1 MLGVYVSWVTDLR
14 CLYTVI
20 LIFKKKEKKKNPYL
34 LSGDHALCLRGWIGI
49 RVSLS
54 PSSGRNLLMQ
64 VFRTL
69 ERSWSALF
77 KRSPSLSL
85 SSSLSPTLSGNN
97 FHANLMLTA
106 PFYLKPEPR
115 SRCQIKCLTSQRR
128 KTGLLFK
135 AAATH
140 ENLLTALRSKLL
152 LPGSWTATPSQMNGN
167 CLPKKPKNT
176 QNMKNGILTLSSTQS
191 TAEHGHHWS
200 WSRDIWGFK
209 NIWDFILT
217 FKMCNLN

>member
-1 MLGVYVSWVTDLR
+1 
-14 CLYTVI
+14 
-20 LIFKKKEKKKNPYL
+20 
-34 LSGDHALCLRGWIGI
+34 
-49 RVSLS
+49 
-54 PSSGRNLLMQ
+54 MQ

-152 LPGSWTATPSQMNGN
+152 LPGSWTATPSQMKRWE
-167 CLPKKPKNT
+167 LFTKKT
-176 QNMKNGILTLSSTQS
+176 QKHTKHEEWYINFVLHTK
-191 TAEHGHHWS
+191 H
-200 WSRDIWGFK
+200 SRTWTPLVLEQRHLGV
-209 NIWDFILT
+209 
-217 FKMCNLN
+217 